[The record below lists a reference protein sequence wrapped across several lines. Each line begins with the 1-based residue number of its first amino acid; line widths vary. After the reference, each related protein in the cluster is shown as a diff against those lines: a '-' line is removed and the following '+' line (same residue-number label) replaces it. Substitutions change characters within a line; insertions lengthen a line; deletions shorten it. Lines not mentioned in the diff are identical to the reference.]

1 MVESV
6 GGDALIVV
14 DRTVV
19 EIGVGALVWI
29 VVGTVLGT
37 KVGRVCGGALDVVDG
52 TVVELVEGRVVWT
65 VVGTEVGRV
74 AESARV
80 RVLGVV
86 DRTVV
91 KIVVGTVV
99 GTLVGIVV
107 RTAVGTFVGTE
118 TGIVVESVSRGAL
131 VVSVMPGKDFGIVL
145 GRVVGTV
152 VEKVVST
159 LTEEPSTVRGLTL
172 TVGVGC
178 EGGGGVLGD
187 GTIVV
192 ETTRERLLTVIGGV
206 GGRGVILVV

>member
-1 MVESV
+1 M
-6 GGDALIVV
+6 
-14 DRTVV
+14 
-19 EIGVGALVWI
+19 
-29 VVGTVLGT
+29 
-37 KVGRVCGGALDVVDG
+37 
-52 TVVELVEGRVVWT
+52 
-65 VVGTEVGRV
+65 

-80 RVLGVV
+80 RALGLV

-107 RTAVGTFVGTE
+107 RSMVGTVVGKE
-118 TGIVVESVSRGAL
+118 AGIVVESVRRGAL
-131 VVSVMPGKDFGIVL
+131 VVSVMFGKDFGIVVCT
-145 GRVVGTV
+145 VVGTF

-178 EGGGGVLGD
+178 EGGGGVLGE